1 MLGSSNRNVEIM
13 TNIIKSLIAKTRKS
27 NTRADNEALQRA
39 NAALQFRA
47 QQIVRLARPAATAI
61 NN

>member
-1 MLGSSNRNVEIM
+1 M